1 MEFNSDAAQ
10 DQFAANMLKFKKNG
24 YCVDIGSAHSV
35 KSNNTFV
42 FQELGWTSVSVE
54 IDSKYNNTYE
64 TRTQGTHYNESAL
77 TLNYVEAFEEN
88 EFPEVIDYLSLDVDT
103 ASLSVLKILPFDKYK
118 FRVITIEH
126 DAYLHGDK
134 YRAEQ
139 RKVLEE
145 RGYKLACS
153 NILVPTPGHSGWN
166 GEPCPFEDWWVH
178 PTEFDQDT
186 LDMIDSDMSFPADI
200 ISKFS

>member
-35 KSNNTFV
+35 NSNNTFA
-42 FQELGWTSVSVE
+42 FQELGWTSISVE
-54 IDSKYNNTYE
+54 IDSKYNSTYE
-64 TRTQGTHYNESAL
+64 TRTKGTHYNESAL
-77 TLNYVEAFEEN
+77 TLNYVEALEEN

-118 FRVITIEH
+118 FKVITIEH

-134 YRAEQ
+134 YREEQ
-139 RKVLEE
+139 RNILEE
-145 RGYKLACS
+145 LGYKLACS

-166 GEPCPFEDWWVH
+166 GEPCPFEDWWVY
-178 PTEFDQDT
+178 PEEFDKDT
-186 LDMIDSDMSFPADI
+186 LDLIDSDMNFPADI
-200 ISKFS
+200 INKFS